1 MHIDFRK
8 EILPHLI
15 GIISFYIIVVIYFS
29 PIVFDGKMMFQN
41 DILQWEGSAK
51 EILDHREA
59 TGGEALWT
67 NRMFGGMPAY
77 LISTEF
83 PGDITNFVIKVLTLG
98 LPHPINSLF
107 FGMIGMYIL
116 LLSFKIRPE
125 ISVAG
130 AWAFA
135 FNTFHIISLEAG
147 HNAKIWAICLIP
159 LILAGIH
166 MVFTQ
171 KSIIGVAVFAFAL
184 MLQLKFNHLQI
195 TYYTLLIVIIY
206 GIGQLVGF
214 AKAKQLPIF
223 GRAVGILL
231 LGALLAIG
239 ANAGR
244 LYTIYEYGNYSI
256 RGTATLSEDGR
267 ADDGLG
273 RDYAFHWSQG
283 KLESLT
289 FLIPHFY
296 GGASRED
303 LGDASKTEETLRQQ
317 GVPSSQIRDFVRNAP
332 TYWGDQP
339 GTGGPIYGGAIMI
352 FLFMIGLIFAPLRYK
367 SIFLGITILS
377 FMLAWGKNLAWFNYT
392 VFDILPGYNK
402 FRAVSMAL
410 SMALFSIPVLGAL
423 GLEKLILSVV
433 NNPKTQKSM
442 GIAFALTGGLA
453 LLFAVFPGIFNF
465 RAPVDEQLPDFLRE
479 SIRADRRNMLRF
491 DAWRSFIFIGLSAGL
506 IYAYLKNKIVSGYMA
521 IGVAILVLA
530 DIWFVNRRYLD
541 NNSFVDSPRA
551 QFFAPTPA
559 DQRIMSDN
567 DYFRVLN
574 LDNPFNE
581 ARTSYRFNSIGG
593 YHGAKMRRYQ
603 DLTERVL
610 SGEIS
615 RFIRAAQE
623 GTFDFSNLD
632 GLNMLNTRYFYIG
645 TAENQVFRNDYAMGE
660 GWFPTSIIGVSNNE
674 EEIEMINKRDIS
686 TSATLNT
693 FEFNP
698 VSTGV
703 GEVQITNYLPNELTY
718 AVEAS
723 QGGLAV
729 FSEIYY
735 PIGWKAYIN
744 GEVSDILRV
753 NYLLRG
759 LVVPE
764 GSSEVIFR
772 FEPDAYYNTTTIM
785 VIFQYLI
792 ALLIIGGV
800 ILNIKSKY
808 EDGREG

>member
-15 GIISFYIIVVIYFS
+15 GIISFYVIVVIYFS

-41 DILQWEGSAK
+41 DILQWEGGAR
-51 EILDHREA
+51 EILDFREA
-59 TGGEALWT
+59 TGEEALWT

-83 PGDITNFVIKVLTLG
+83 PGDITNFILQVLTLG

-116 LLSFKIRPE
+116 LLSLKIRPE
-125 ISVAG
+125 ISIAG

-135 FNTFHIISLEAG
+135 FNTFHIISLDAG

-159 LILAGIH
+159 LVLAGIH
-166 MVFTQ
+166 MVFTRRV
-171 KSIIGVAVFAFAL
+171 ILGVAVFALAL

-195 TYYTLLIVIIY
+195 TYYTLLIVFIY
-206 GIGQLVGF
+206 GVGQLVGF
-214 AKAKQLPIF
+214 AKAKQLPEF
-223 GRAVGILL
+223 GKAVGILV

-256 RGTATLSEDGR
+256 RGAATLADEGR
-267 ADDGLG
+267 AEDGLG

-289 FLIPHFY
+289 FLIPNFY

-303 LGDASKTEETLRQQ
+303 LGEDSQTEQTLRQQ
-317 GVPSSQIRDFVRNAP
+317 GVPASQIRDFVRNAP

-339 GTGGPIYGGAIMI
+339 GTGGPIYGGAII
-352 FLFMIGLIFAPLRYK
+352 VFLFVIGLIFAPLRYK
-367 SIFLGITILS
+367 YIFLAITVLS

-423 GLEKLILSVV
+423 GLERVMLNALNDIKV
-433 NNPKTQKSM
+433 QKSL

-453 LLFAVFPGIFNF
+453 LLFAVFPGIFSF

-479 SIRADRRNMLRF
+479 SIRADRRSMLRS
-491 DAWRSFIFIGLSAGL
+491 DSWRSFIFIALSAGL
-506 IYAYLKNKIVSGYMA
+506 IYAYLKNKVVSRYMA
-521 IGVAILVLA
+521 IGVAVLILA
-530 DIWFVNRRYLD
+530 DIWFINRRYLD
-541 NNSFVDSPRA
+541 NDNFVTSPRA

-559 DQRIMSDN
+559 DQRMMADN

-574 LDNPFNE
+574 LENPFNE
-581 ARTSYRFNSIGG
+581 ARTSYRFNSVGG

-603 DLTERVL
+603 DLIERVL

-615 RFIRAAQE
+615 RFIRNAQE
-623 GTFDFSNLD
+623 GDFNFSDLN
-632 GLNMLNTRYFYIG
+632 GLNMLNTKYFYIG
-645 TAENQVFRNDYAMGE
+645 TAENQVFQNDHAMGE
-660 GWFPTSIIGVSNNE
+660 GWFPESIISVNTND
-674 EEIEMINKRDIS
+674 EEIEMINQRDIS

-693 FEFNP
+693 IEYGQA
-698 VSTGV
+698 STGA
-703 GEVQITNYLPNELTY
+703 GEVHITNYLPNELTY
-718 AVEAS
+718 IVEAS

-735 PIGWKAYIN
+735 PRGWKAYIN
-744 GEVSDILRV
+744 GQESDILRV

-759 LVVPE
+759 LVVPQ
-764 GSSEVIFR
+764 GNSEVVFR
-772 FEPDAYYNTTTIM
+772 FEPEGYYSTTAIM
-785 VIFQYLI
+785 VVFQYLI
-792 ALLIIGGV
+792 ALLLIGGV
-800 ILNIKSKY
+800 VLTVKNRN
-808 EDGREG
+808 DGREG